1 MLLILFDRLISRTR
15 SVTDLFVDHSDL
27 MDSNEKHSEHLDT
40 PNLYL
45 PLLAKIKLC
54 YNVCLHPK
62 VCNILWALW
71 GPLNNTKYEEKEGE
85 RGNIWELIVII
96 VCNYFSM
103 ATSNQNMFGVKI
115 LHQRNISTNVLMF
128 YCKCNRYGKTATSE
142 ASDSC
147 VHKEMA
153 LSGFRGQGAPYTF
166 VSNNV

>member
-1 MLLILFDRLISRTR
+1 MWLT
-15 SVTDLFVDHSDL
+15 
-27 MDSNEKHSEHLDT
+27 
-40 PNLYL
+40 YL
-45 PLLAKIKLC
+45 PITATWWNQMENIPGTWIHQNCTCHCLQKSSC
-54 YNVCLHPK
+54 VTNVCLHPK

-71 GPLNNTKYEEKEGE
+71 GPLNNTKYEDQEGE
-85 RGNIWELIVII
+85 RGNIWELIEII

-128 YCKCNRYGKTATSE
+128 YCKCNRYCKTATSE